1 MRVPF
6 LGGIDLETHEGE
18 ALDLGPSEVDSGGS
32 FGVDLDTLWGVIL
45 GTLKSEGS
53 IFSRGVPEMSLS
65 GFPLSQLIIGYPK
78 FFRS

>member
-18 ALDLGPSEVDSGGS
+18 ALDLVPSEVVSRGL
-32 FGVDLDTLWGVIL
+32 FEVDLDTLWGVIL

-53 IFSRGVPEMSLS
+53 IFSRVDPEMSLS
-65 GFPLSQLIIGYPK
+65 GFPS
-78 FFRS
+78 S